1 VKAKL
6 VVKTGTPCH
15 FCRHPRSSHSE
26 LVLSAKCKA
35 DGCDCPVFDPICGC
49 GHMLSE
55 HLWSTAPDPWG
66 CAFCVCMRFGADM
79 SGTVERKDH
88 FTLTL
93 APKPKPPAPK
103 PVPEVY
109 AVTNDKGDQLQWGRR
124 DLALFDCSAKGCPE
138 QATYWASRSYFGRS
152 GKWTT
157 ARTTYCGPHFRRW
170 HHKHYPPTQLAL
182 FEPEAVSAGS

>member
-6 VVKTGTPCH
+6 VVKAGAPCH

-88 FTLTL
+88 LTLTL

-103 PVPEVY
+103 PAPEVY
-109 AVTNDKGDQLQWGRR
+109 AVTNAKGDQLQWGRR

-138 QATYWASRSYFGRS
+138 QATYWASRSYFSRS
-152 GKWTT
+152 GK
-157 ARTTYCGPHFRRW
+157 
-170 HHKHYPPTQLAL
+170 
-182 FEPEAVSAGS
+182 